1 MFPIIQAL
9 MAAKSLKDNRKGEN
23 SQAQD
28 QNKMQ
33 GALNMLGSFY
43 GGGGG
48 QDASGGALNML
59 GNLGLSH
66 AEPDQEPDN
75 DMDDEVS
82 KARGIASG
90 MGWKP
95 KTY

>member
-23 SQAQD
+23 GQAQD

-43 GGGGG
+43 GGG
-48 QDASGGALNML
+48 QGAGATGML

-66 AEPDQEPDN
+66 AEPDKEPDN

-82 KARGIASG
+82 AARGIASG